1 LRSTSSRCAACQC
14 GAVGTISRGRCV
26 RRACRRPPPRPCPV
40 TCRPLSALLA
50 PPHLGTPAGGGPVL
64 PEGGAGLDRQLLG
77 ARVLC
82 QGRRVCA
89 CVVCRWVRVRRL
101 CVCVCLMRH
110 LPSARHHPLSQQTTS
125 LPSLHHTTPHH
136 TTPHHTTPHHTTPH
150 HTTPHHTT
158 PHHTTPHHANTT
170 PHTPGPRRCQAERRL
185 EEEAERVRAYLDE
198 STEPKI
204 TQVAEAELI
213 QQQARSRVC
222 VCVCLCVSVCVCVH
236 DVCAC
241 ARVLCGL
248 GCASLEVRVLA
259 RAPLLTPWCA
269 RPRRRRKPPHQA
281 RLPRCLCAHDPP
293 NHDAHRCRSWRRWRA
308 AASSACCATSAPRTW
323 GACMG
328 CSGVWPAAWSCCGA

>member
-125 LPSLHHTTPHH
+125 LPSLHPTTPHH
-136 TTPHHTTPHHTTPH
+136 TTPHHTTPLHTTQTQPR
-150 HTTPHHTT
+150 TP
-158 PHHTTPHHANTT
+158 PAPAAARLS
-170 PHTPGPRRCQAERRL
+170 GGWRRRL
-185 EEEAERVRAYLDE
+185 SACART
-198 STEPKI
+198 STNPPSP
-204 TQVAEAELI
+204 
-213 QQQARSRVC
+213 RSRRSQRRSSSSSRRGRACVCVC
-222 VCVCLCVSVCVCVH
+222 VCVCLCVCVCMM
-236 DVCAC
+236 C
-241 ARVLCGL
+241 ARAHVFCVVWG
-248 GCASLEVRVLA
+248 V
-259 RAPLLTPWCA
+259 
-269 RPRRRRKPPHQA
+269 QA
-281 RLPRCLCAHDPP
+281 
-293 NHDAHRCRSWRRWRA
+293 
-308 AASSACCATSAPRTW
+308 
-323 GACMG
+323 
-328 CSGVWPAAWSCCGA
+328 